1 LRAGEPSQTAMMTA
15 LGRGLHRQ
23 ERARPWVLDD
33 PFALPLIGPGWPELY
48 AGIGKLVSEPLLR
61 QAAALTVARSRY
73 AEDRLNDSFAQ
84 YVVLGAGL
92 DSFAWRRPD
101 LLRSVRVFEVDHPAT
116 QDWKRERV
124 AELALPCTVHH
135 IYVPLD
141 FETAT
146 LRDALS
152 SAGLDWSRPTLYSWL
167 GVTGYIAPDAVEATL
182 RVVAGGVAGS
192 EIVMGYAPTSPFL
205 NESGAKFLALF
216 RQLAAQSGEP
226 MDTVFSPSEAEA
238 MSERCGL
245 SVVENI
251 GGEELHER
259 YFADR
264 SDGLAP
270 LAFERYLTAAVT

>member
-1 LRAGEPSQTAMMTA
+1 MMTA

-23 ERARPWVLDD
+23 EHAQPWVLDD
-33 PFALPLIGPGWPELY
+33 PFALPLIGTAWPKLY
-48 AGIGKLVSEPLLR
+48 AGIGQLVSEPLLR
-61 QAAALTVARSRY
+61 RVAALTVARSRY
-73 AEDRLNDSFAQ
+73 AEDRLNDSFTQ
-84 YVVLGAGL
+84 YVILGAGL

-124 AELALPCTVHH
+124 AALALPCTGRHV
-135 IYVPLD
+135 YAPMD

-152 SAGLDWSRPTLYSWL
+152 AVGLDWSQPTLYSWL
-167 GVTGYIAPDAVEATL
+167 GVTGYLAPDAIEATL
-182 RVVAGGVAGS
+182 HVVAGGLAGS
-192 EIVMGYAPTSPFL
+192 EIVMGYVPTPPFL
-205 NESGAKFLALF
+205 DELGAEFLAVF

-226 MDTVFSPSEAEA
+226 MDTYFSPSEAEA
-238 MSERCGL
+238 MAERCGL

-251 GGEELHER
+251 GGQELHER

-264 SDGLAP
+264 SDCLTP
-270 LAFERYLTAAVT
+270 LPFERFVTAAVT